1 MKIHQLLKDV
11 PIIITNEE
19 RQFIQKF
26 QSLIP
31 LSSLSEHDVW
41 TAQNLVRKGVYKL
54 TNDSKNIILNKNHAG
69 KNKSL

>member
-1 MKIHQLLKDV
+1 MKIHQLLDDV

-19 RQFIQKF
+19 RTFIQKF
-26 QSLIP
+26 ESLIP
-31 LSSLSEHDVW
+31 LSSLSEHDIW

-69 KNKSL
+69 KNNRL